1 MEKHIDNNDLDPS
14 KYIKT
19 MEKTVLTVVLWR
31 NKTHQKKIKYFL
43 DLVLIEIA
51 QTNIEVGKKD
61 ERKVAIV
68 LN

>member
-19 MEKTVLTVVLWR
+19 MEKTVLTVVLLR